1 MPTVSYK
8 PLYLQVREILQ
19 QRIADGVYCQGDL
32 IPSEAILAQEFGTS
46 ISTIRQAISMLSA
59 DGVLVKKQGR
69 GTFVSDQKTTIRFF
83 CWLVNNDQD
92 ESRRAQQAALDLID
106 RFQQKYPTI
115 AVECVPTTYHVS
127 KKELLKLITS
137 GNAPDVALIMS
148 HWTSYFA
155 SMGAFAR
162 LDTLLSK
169 RNLEH
174 RTVENDL
181 YGGMYQGKL
190 FSVAWGL
197 CPVSLIAN
205 TRVLR
210 NAGIE
215 LPPQPMTLDAFFDLC
230 RQVDRFYQGKDVYS
244 YAFSASADK
253 ETDFLTMYFFLQ
265 AFGGGVMNE
274 RGEIIFHA
282 PETVAAFEWLRQFTR
297 TRRVLKANIP
307 TIRTRFAQGEIA
319 FISDGPWIKC
329 HLEELTG
336 EPFEQRFQV
345 VLNPVTR
352 GENSY
357 SWNYNHALAICS
369 QSAYP
374 LQSAKFIDAITSDDD
389 LCDFFAAQTGI
400 LPVNTQHFDHPVYST
415 EFFSGYKRQ
424 LEHSACINAQ
434 NAMFAKAIYFCSNA
448 ARNILESDCDIE
460 QELREKEAYL
470 NMLYEE

>member
-19 QRIADGVYCQGDL
+19 QRIADGAYHQGDL
-32 IPSEAILAQEFGTS
+32 IPSESILAQEFGTS

-59 DGVLVKKQGR
+59 DGVLIKKQGR

-83 CWLVNNDQD
+83 CWLVNNDQN
-92 ESRRAQQAALDLID
+92 ESRRAQQATLDLIE

-115 AVECVPTTYHVS
+115 AIECVPTTYHAA

-137 GNAPDVALIMS
+137 GNAPDVALIMA

-162 LDTLLSK
+162 LDKLLSR
-169 RNLEH
+169 RNLEY
-174 RTVENDL
+174 RVVDKDL
-181 YGGMYQGKL
+181 YGGMYQDKL
-190 FSVAWGL
+190 YSVAWGL

-205 TRVLR
+205 TRLLR
-210 NAGIE
+210 EAGIE
-215 LPPQPMTLDAFFDLC
+215 LPPQPVTLDAFFDAC
-230 RQVDRFYQGKDVYS
+230 QQVDRVYQGKDIFS
-244 YAFSASADK
+244 YALSASADK
-253 ETDFLTMYFFLQ
+253 ETDFLTIYFLLQ
-265 AFGGGVMNE
+265 AFRGGFMNE

-282 PETVAAFEWLRQFTR
+282 PETVAAFEWLRRFVR
-297 TRRVLKANIP
+297 ACRVLKADIP
-307 TIRTRFAQGEIA
+307 TIRKRFAQGEIA

-336 EPFEQRFQV
+336 EPFEQNFQIA
-345 VLNPVTR
+345 LNPVGQDGISR
-352 GENSY
+352 

-374 LQSAKFIDAITSDDD
+374 MQAAKFIDAITTNDD
-389 LCDFFAAQTGI
+389 LCDLFAAQTGI
-400 LPVNTQHFDHPVYST
+400 LPANTQHLDNEIYAS
-415 EFFSGYKRQ
+415 EFFRGYKRQ

-434 NAMFAKAIYFCSNA
+434 NAMFAKAMYFCLTA
-448 ARNILESDCDIE
+448 VRNILETDCDIE
-460 QELREKEAYL
+460 RELKEKEVYL